1 MRCGFVKISKPS
13 LRATATSAIPDAS
26 AVRTASRPFDQHEGI
41 AFHDHA
47 VDKRPAIAAQF
58 SRSDTADWNF
68 SNFNNDQFNSRLL
81 HGMSCAEVNAL
92 VHRSR
97 GPI

>member
-1 MRCGFVKISKPS
+1 LETRPWGGLLFPDALRICEDFV
-13 LRATATSAIPDAS
+13 PDAS

-92 VHRSR
+92 V
-97 GPI
+97 